1 MKDLIEIM
9 LLETLDLE
17 DEKVLGKTLNCLIN
31 FANESYWID
40 RLAEEGIARKVFAVL
55 KVKVKP
61 DTQEV
66 VAPIKIM
73 ETAPVT
79 YEVEREGGT
88 IQSCFM
94 LLANL
99 SATEGGQKHLLGT
112 DKSTGLIL
120 SNLIGMFS
128 YFTKNTAFDFVAN
141 ILSNI
146 TNLKE
151 GRKYIIEHK
160 SLDSIMKLL
169 MLGPSVEESEKL
181 MSAHR
186 RKHLLS
192 TLRNVM
198 FEYEHYEK
206 DF

>member
-1 MKDLIEIM
+1 MKDL
-9 LLETLDLE
+9 LELMCLECTGLD

-31 FANESYWID
+31 FANEEYWIVK
-40 RLAEEGIARKVFAVL
+40 LAEEGVARMVFAVL
-55 KVKVKP
+55 KSKVKP

-66 VAPIKIM
+66 VAPIKVM

-99 SATEGGQKHLLGT
+99 SATEEGQKHILGE
-112 DKSTGLIL
+112 DKATTGLIL
-120 SNLIGMFS
+120 SNLIGMFA

-141 ILSNI
+141 ILSNV
-146 TNLKE
+146 TSLKE
-151 GRKYIIEHK
+151 GRKYIIEKK
-160 SLDSIMKLL
+160 SLDSMMKLL
-169 MLGPSVEESEKL
+169 MLGTSVEESEKL

-192 TLRNVM
+192 ALRNVL
-198 FEYEHYEK
+198 FDYENYC
-206 DF
+206 

>member
-17 DEKVLGKTLNCLIN
+17 DEQVLGKTLNCLIN

-120 SNLIGMFS
+120 SNLISMFS
-128 YFTKNTAFDFVAN
+128 YFIKNTAFDFVAN